1 MRFPLLILKSLDH
14 KDLKQI
20 PTVHNSPGTELQAEM
35 VSVVA
40 RKLRKERREQG
51 RFVTQNERTEE
62 EQFILEVYV

>member
-1 MRFPLLILKSLDH
+1 M
-14 KDLKQI
+14 
-20 PTVHNSPGTELQAEM
+20 HNSPGTQIRAEM